1 MRRFFI
7 LLGIC
12 FVLILTLEAREYQ
25 KIVNGIYNFEY
36 EESSDNGGKRLVKIS
51 GPVDEEGKPNGTWI
65 GKVIDQNLMTRS
77 RTVWNGTL
85 QLTRGYK
92 HGVPDGVYKF
102 TDTRSYR
109 YRKGGGGRRNEL
121 YSGTYKNGRPH
132 SIWTISSPEHDN
144 FKANL
149 KYDNGVLISEN
160 MNENSPYP
168 TIDYYME
175 GGEFVEYYRG
185 VFCDGKKMDER
196 PIFEKS
202 KQELQKEAAW
212 AEKERMESL
221 QGKALTPF
229 YQLNKRNINDS
240 IYYVASHFLPS
251 EQRDSVC
258 NYFFAMLS
266 LSALSNADSICLVYP
281 KGRYFEDWQKN
292 TEQSKQQVLCM
303 QSSYDNFIDNVL
315 PKIASKYPWIN
326 GSPNDF
332 AGYVMH
338 KNMTPN
344 NARDI
349 KKEFFSQLADSMLNT
364 HLTKDKW
371 ELYARFHNVSSD
383 TDPRLVSI
391 FISDLIVI
399 QANNGWYPSLDYD
412 TIKSRYVKP
421 APNYNDGVPYLPKG
435 ELKVRNYY
443 GRYSTI
449 SEYYKNRK
457 TDVFEACRMIDL
469 KDDFYYLSFDRS
481 EKLSPEKWKKEWEKT
496 WEKIVKK
503 NPSADGFKIKR

>member
-1 MRRFFI
+1 
-7 LLGIC
+7 
-12 FVLILTLEAREYQ
+12 
-25 KIVNGIYNFEY
+25 
-36 EESSDNGGKRLVKIS
+36 
-51 GPVDEEGKPNGTWI
+51 
-65 GKVIDQNLMTRS
+65 
-77 RTVWNGTL
+77 
-85 QLTRGYK
+85 
-92 HGVPDGVYKF
+92 
-102 TDTRSYR
+102 
-109 YRKGGGGRRNEL
+109 
-121 YSGTYKNGRPH
+121 
-132 SIWTISSPEHDN
+132 
-144 FKANL
+144 
-149 KYDNGVLISEN
+149 
-160 MNENSPYP
+160 
-168 TIDYYME
+168 
-175 GGEFVEYYRG
+175 
-185 VFCDGKKMDER
+185 
-196 PIFEKS
+196 
-202 KQELQKEAAW
+202 
-212 AEKERMESL
+212 
-221 QGKALTPF
+221 
-229 YQLNKRNINDS
+229 
-240 IYYVASHFLPS
+240 
-251 EQRDSVC
+251 
-258 NYFFAMLS
+258 
-266 LSALSNADSICLVYP
+266 
-281 KGRYFEDWQKN
+281 
-292 TEQSKQQVLCM
+292 
-303 QSSYDNFIDNVL
+303 
-315 PKIASKYPWIN
+315 
-326 GSPNDF
+326 
-332 AGYVMH
+332 
-338 KNMTPN
+338 MTPN
-344 NARDI
+344 NARDV